1 VRPLPPEFARAV
13 ERVSERTGALLIA
26 DEVQS
31 GLGRTGEP
39 FWFPTLGLTP
49 DLVSVGKALG
59 SGVPIGAALVAERVA
74 AQIFPGDHGST
85 YGGNLLS
92 TRAALYVLEQLTGTS
107 EAHPYRDGGL
117 IGHVREVGPVLER
130 ALQRLAARHALVASV
145 RGAGVMRGLE
155 LTIDA
160 APVVN
165 AALAAGLIVNR
176 TAERVVRL
184 LPPLTVSATEVEE
197 AVGILDSVLTAQPSE
212 VEG

>member
-1 VRPLPPEFARAV
+1 
-13 ERVSERTGALLIA
+13 
-26 DEVQS
+26 
-31 GLGRTGEP
+31 
-39 FWFPTLGLTP
+39 
-49 DLVSVGKALG
+49 
-59 SGVPIGAALVAERVA
+59 
-74 AQIFPGDHGST
+74 
-85 YGGNLLS
+85 
-92 TRAALYVLEQLTGTS
+92 
-107 EAHPYRDGGL
+107 
-117 IGHVREVGPVLER
+117 
-130 ALQRLAARHALVASV
+130 
-145 RGAGVMRGLE
+145 MRGLE